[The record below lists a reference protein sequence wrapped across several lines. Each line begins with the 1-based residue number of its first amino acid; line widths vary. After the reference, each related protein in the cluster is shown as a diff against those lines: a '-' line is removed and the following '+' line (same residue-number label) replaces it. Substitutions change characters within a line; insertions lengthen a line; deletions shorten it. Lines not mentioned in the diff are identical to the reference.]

1 MIENPSNFADQ
12 FKNFIEH
19 IAGLMKTYYS
29 KSGATITSTSD
40 RSKKEDFECV
50 SDEYDISSLVPYRY
64 TLLSDG
70 KKHLG
75 LIAQE
80 VQLYVPEAVIEHY
93 DEKGKK
99 FLSID
104 YNALTSILLDK
115 INKQEREI
123 NTLKKLIIKE

>member
-1 MIENPSNFADQ
+1 MV
-12 FKNFIEH
+12 
-19 IAGLMKTYYS
+19 T
-29 KSGATITSTSD
+29 
-40 RSKKEDFECV
+40 
-50 SDEYDISSLVPYRY
+50 YRY

-80 VQLYVPEAVIEHY
+80 VQLYVPEAVVEHY

-115 INKQEREI
+115 INKQERET
-123 NTLKKLIIKE
+123 NTLNW